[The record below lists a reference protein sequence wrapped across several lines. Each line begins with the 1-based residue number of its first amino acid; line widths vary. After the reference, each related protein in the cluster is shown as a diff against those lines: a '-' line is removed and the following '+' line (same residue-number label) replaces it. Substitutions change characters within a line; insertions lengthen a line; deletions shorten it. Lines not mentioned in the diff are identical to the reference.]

1 MMKKFNR
8 SFFLL
13 VIIFLIAIAYS
24 NTQYSFAT
32 TGIISIDSFDVQYN
46 IENGKIDSIYLDPD
60 FHQLVVTMDTKA
72 DGTLEITIPRGIL
85 DAKFELNDDMFYV
98 LVDDFETDFVET
110 ETNSTSRS
118 LIIPF
123 FKSDSIIEIIGTN
136 TSNQLIS
143 NPEIKIPDWIKN
155 NASWWSK
162 DLMSDAEFVSGI
174 QYLIKEGIMIV
185 PKTQSMQPTDEDIPD
200 WIKNN
205 AGWWAEGLIQ
215 DTEFVSGIQ
224 YLISNGIM
232 HV

>member
-1 MMKKFNR
+1 MKKFNR

-162 DLMSDAEFVSGI
+162 DLIS
-174 QYLIKEGIMIV
+174 
-185 PKTQSMQPTDEDIPD
+185 
-200 WIKNN
+200 
-205 AGWWAEGLIQ
+205 